1 MIAAVHEDEW
11 RVEVDLDDEGNGYS
25 LTERLRSVDLDED
38 ARQRLGDRVIVTRD
52 GSQLFLYTM
61 TAAEAREAETVI
73 RQLLEHESLEAN
85 VAVTRWHPLEETWQ
99 DASIPLPATPAE
111 RDREVERL
119 EEAEARE
126 AREEGSYDW
135 HVRVHLPSRHD
146 AVELERRLR
155 AEALPVHRRWRYVT
169 IGALTEERGNELA
182 ARLADELP
190 EDAEVWVEAHDVR
203 MPLFVFFG

>member
-38 ARQRLGDRVIVTRD
+38 VRQRLGDRVIVTRD

-61 TAAEAREAETVI
+61 TAAEAQEAETVI
-73 RQLLEHESLEAN
+73 RQLLEHESLDAE

-99 DASIPLPATPAE
+99 DASIPLPTTPAE

-155 AEALPVHRRWRYVT
+155 ADALPVHRRWRYVT

-190 EDAEVWVEAHDVR
+190 KDAEVWVEAHDVR